1 MEYMKH
7 LLYIILFAILTSGC
21 NYKQKKIKEQERLD
35 SIAKIEK
42 EMQDSIEKIRID
54 SLASIAWG
62 DAKFGMSIKE
72 ALNTNAFKG
81 SDVSNVENGK
91 ILLLP
96 DEKKNIGN
104 TNIDVMHFD
113 ALFKMDELCHIF
125 IRSYPQPAD
134 HINDLENDAI
144 NIASKFE
151 KKYGK
156 PTESLDR
163 KVSITD
169 FNKDEPICLKRWN
182 FGYDKT
188 IYINLCEET
197 SGYEYYYEVSIASW
211 KHPIKKDIEK
221 EKKEVQK
228 QKERE
233 ILEEYQ
239 F

>member
-1 MEYMKH
+1 MQYMKH
-7 LLYIILFAILTSGC
+7 SLCIMLLAILTLGC
-21 NYKQKKIKEQERLD
+21 DHKQKKIREQERLD

-42 EMQDSIEKIRID
+42 EMQDSIEKMRVD
-54 SLASIAWG
+54 SLACIAWG

-104 TNIDVMHFD
+104 TNIDVMYFN
-113 ALFKMDELCHIF
+113 ALFEMDELCHIF
-125 IRSYPQPAD
+125 IRSYPQSANR
-134 HINDLENDAI
+134 INDLENDAI
-144 NIASKFE
+144 NIANKFE

-169 FNKDEPICLKRWN
+169 FNKDEPICLKKWN

-221 EKKEVQK
+221 GKKEVQK

-233 ILEEYQ
+233 KLEEYQ